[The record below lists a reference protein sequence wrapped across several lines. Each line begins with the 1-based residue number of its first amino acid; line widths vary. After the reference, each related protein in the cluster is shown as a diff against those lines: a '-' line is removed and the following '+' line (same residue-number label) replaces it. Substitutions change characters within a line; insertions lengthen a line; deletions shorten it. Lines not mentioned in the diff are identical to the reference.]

1 MARIL
6 VNYIY
11 NKAKD
16 EYKILENDC
25 VYADQKVAV
34 LETEEIIKTPLV
46 VPIRNQLTV
55 VDKEQYEKFNKKFHL
70 VADKD
75 GNVMEDPNG
84 AEIWLPKDT
93 DVSKLRFI
101 NGQLVM
107 LQDEQE
113 KAEPEK
119 ETKNAKESKKEPK
132 NKTN

>member
-16 EYKILENDC
+16 EYRILDSGC

-34 LETEEIIKTPLV
+34 LETEQEIKRPLV
-46 VPIRNQLTV
+46 VSVKNMMTV
-55 VDKEQYEKFNKKFHL
+55 IDRDEFEKNHRRFYLLSDEK
-70 VADKD
+70 
-75 GNVMEDPNG
+75 GNVMEGPNG
-84 AEIWLPKDT
+84 AEVWLPKDT

-107 LQDEQE
+107 VADEPQE
-113 KAEPEK
+113 KEQK
-119 ETKNAKESKKEPK
+119 ETPKEETKPASKKRK
-132 NKTN
+132 AN